1 MGENNGL
8 SAADVALLSG
18 NNDNGF
24 GGNGWGGMIW
34 LFAILAL
41 MGGGFNGGFGGGYR
55 PQYATQDFV
64 QNGFNF
70 NDLQSQNRDIMGA
83 ITSGAAQ
90 AVAATNQAK
99 YDNINVEK
107 DIQAALTAQIGDV
120 RTNQMTLLA
129 NQNDCCCNT
138 RMLINEVGN
147 NIAAQIAQA
156 RYENAMNTSA
166 INANTTAQTQRV
178 IDMMTGNTIQDL
190 RDQVGQLQLANQL
203 QGVMR
208 YPQGWTYNAGTNPF
222 CNGGCNNHGCCNG
235 MNM

>member
-1 MGENNGL
+1 MNDNGAL
-8 SAADVALLSG
+8 TASDVALLTG
-18 NNDNGF
+18 NNNDGF
-24 GGNGWGGMIW
+24 GNGGWGGMIW

-41 MGGGFNGGFGGGYR
+41 MGGGFGGNWGGGYR

-64 QNGFNF
+64 QAGMNF
-70 NDLQSQNRDIMGA
+70 SDLQDQNRDLMTA
-83 ITSGAAQ
+83 ITNGTAQ

-120 RTNQMTLLA
+120 RTNQMTLMA
-129 NQNDCCCNT
+129 NQNDCCCSTKMALMDGFNSV
-138 RMLINEVGN
+138 N
-147 NIAAQIAQA
+147 AAIAQA
-156 RYENAMNTSA
+156 RYENAMNTAS
-166 INANTTAQTQRV
+166 INNTTNAGVQKI
-178 IDMMTGNTIQDL
+178 IDTLTGNQIQDL
-190 RDQVGQLQLANQL
+190 RDQIGQLQLANQL

-222 CNGGCNNHGCCNG
+222 CNNGGCGCNG

>member
-1 MGENNGL
+1 MGDNNGL
-8 SAADVALLSG
+8 TASDVALLSG
-18 NNDNGF
+18 NNDGF
-24 GGNGWGGMIW
+24 GNGGWGGMIW

-41 MGGGFNGGFGGGYR
+41 MGGGFGGNWGGNGYR

-83 ITSGAAQ
+83 ITNGAAQ

-129 NQNDCCCNT
+129 NQNDCCCAT
-138 RMLINEVGN
+138 RMALNEGFNGIN
-147 NIAAQIAQA
+147 AAIAQA
-156 RYENAMNTSA
+156 RYENAMNTAA
-166 INANTTAQTQRV
+166 INANTTAQTQR
-178 IDMMTGNTIQDL
+178 ILDTLTGNQIQDL
-190 RDQVGQLQLANQL
+190 RDQVQNLQLANQL
-203 QGVMR
+203 QGVVR
-208 YPQGWTYNAGTNPF
+208 YPNGWTYNAGNNPF
-222 CNGGCNNHGCCNG
+222 CNNGCGCNG
-235 MNM
+235 MNL

>member
-24 GGNGWGGMIW
+24 GGSGWGGMIW

-120 RTNQMTLLA
+120 RTNQMTMLA
-129 NQNDCCCNT
+129 NQNDCCCQTKQALSEGFNSV
-138 RMLINEVGN
+138 N
-147 NIAAQIAQA
+147 AAIAQA
-156 RYENAMNTSA
+156 RYENAMNTAA

-178 IDMMTGNTIQDL
+178 IDMMTGNQIQDL

-222 CNGGCNNHGCCNG
+222 CNGGCNCNNF
-235 MNM
+235 NM

>member
-1 MGENNGL
+1 MNGNEGL
-8 SAADVALLSG
+8 TASDVALLTG
-18 NNDNGF
+18 NNDGF
-24 GGNGWGGMIW
+24 GNGGWGGMIW

-41 MGGGFNGGFGGGYR
+41 MGGGFGGNWGGGGYR

-64 QNGFNF
+64 QAGMNF
-70 NDLQSQNRDIMGA
+70 SDLQDQNRDLMNA
-83 ITSGAAQ
+83 ITNGTAQ

-129 NQNDCCCNT
+129 NQNDCCCTTKMALSDGFNS
-138 RMLINEVGN
+138 IN
-147 NIAAQIAQA
+147 AAIAQA
-156 RYENAMNTSA
+156 RYENAMNTAA
-166 INANTTAQTQRV
+166 INANTTAQTQRI

-190 RDQVGQLQLANQL
+190 RDQVQGLQLANQL

-208 YPQGWTYNAGTNPF
+208 YPQGWTYNAGVNPF
-222 CNGGCNNHGCCNG
+222 CNNGCGCG